1 MIYKS
6 YCNSPLGTLLLVS
19 EGEKL
24 LGLFIEGQKYY
35 LNSITEELIED
46 NQLAIF
52 KQTKNWLQRYFK
64 EEQPSIHTI
73 PLAPRGT
80 EFRQIVWQL
89 LCEIPYGTV
98 ITYKEL
104 ASRVAEKLNKK
115 SMSAQAIGQAV
126 GHNPISIIIPCH
138 RVVGTNKQLT
148 GYAAGIEK
156 KKKLLELENRNK

>member
-1 MIYKS
+1 MLYKS
-6 YCNSPLGTLLLVS
+6 YCASPLGNLLLVS
-19 EGEKL
+19 DGKNL

-35 LNSITEELIED
+35 LNSIEEELIEN

-52 KQTKNWLQRYFK
+52 KKTKDWLCHYFMG
-64 EEQPSIHTI
+64 EQPSISTI

-104 ASRVAEKLNKK
+104 AKRVAQKLNKK

-126 GHNPISIIIPCH
+126 GHNPISVIIPCH
-138 RVVGTNKQLT
+138 RVIGTNHHLT
-148 GYAAGIEK
+148 GYAAGVEK
-156 KKKLLELENRNK
+156 KMKLLELEGYDK